1 MVSNGGIGIFDI
13 SGNTGTFRSKLT
25 SIYSGDNPVFADATH
40 FYAYD
45 SETSGAEFYRYSIDA
60 SGATLIDGTTL
71 NGMGGFSGKF
81 ALDGGLVFGAGGGIA
96 NPNTTPPSQVA
107 MLPLGNG
114 PYSTGLSGGG
124 VVPYQSES
132 KAFVIGVNIAGTAAN
147 YLERFDTQQFTLDQ
161 QIQLPGGSITS
172 INGTRWGQDGL
183 AYVLP
188 TTTGTS
194 QTNQIFLIRGPFVL
208 PAEAVANS
216 APSLTS
222 VDQPTIAAGSS
233 NVYLTVTGTHFLPG
247 AVVLWN
253 NSPRTTSFVDATH
266 LQVAIPASDL
276 TSAATV
282 TLTSQNPGST
292 SSNSLS
298 IAVQ

>member
-1 MVSNGGIGIFDI
+1 M
-13 SGNTGTFRSKLT
+13 T
-25 SIYSGDNPVFADATH
+25 
-40 FYAYD
+40 
-45 SETSGAEFYRYSIDA
+45 
-60 SGATLIDGTTL
+60 
-71 NGMGGFSGKF
+71 
-81 ALDGGLVFGAGGGIA
+81 
-96 NPNTTPPSQVA
+96 
-107 MLPLGNG
+107 
-114 PYSTGLSGGG
+114 GGG

-132 KAFVIGVNIAGTAAN
+132 KAFVIGVNTAGTAAN

-172 INGTRWGQDGL
+172 IGGTRWGQDGL

-194 QTNQIFLIRGPFVL
+194 QTNQIFLLRGPFVL
-208 PAEAVANS
+208 PAEAVTNP

-222 VDQPTIAAGSS
+222 ADQPTITAGSG
-233 NVYLTVTGTHFLPG
+233 NLYVTVTGTGFLPG

-266 LQVAIPASDL
+266 LQVAIPAADL
-276 TSAATV
+276 TSAATI

-298 IAVQ
+298 VAVQ